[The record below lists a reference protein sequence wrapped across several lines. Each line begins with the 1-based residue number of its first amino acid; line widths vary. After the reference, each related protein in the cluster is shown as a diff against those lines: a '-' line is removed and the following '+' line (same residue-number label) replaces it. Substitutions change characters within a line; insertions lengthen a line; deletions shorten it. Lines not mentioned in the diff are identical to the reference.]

1 MQQVGLFPLQL
12 DRAADKDH
20 HCLSPLPQPRGHP
33 AALLVLNELPGK
45 LLLHPLTLFAAGQEQ
60 IAFHLHQMGRHLNE
74 RAGDLR
80 VSRLCCF
87 YRAGVL
93 VNEGQD
99 RNMVQVH
106 LVLGHQCQQQ
116 LQRAIEIFEVERQF
130 VGHQITAPRL
140 A

>member
-1 MQQVGLFPLQL
+1 MN
-12 DRAADKDH
+12 RW
-20 HCLSPLPQPRGHP
+20 C
-33 AALLVLNELPGK
+33 
-45 LLLHPLTLFAAGQEQ
+45 
-60 IAFHLHQMGRHLNE
+60 HLNE

-80 VSRLCCF
+80 VSRLCRF

-99 RNMVQVH
+99 RNIVQVH